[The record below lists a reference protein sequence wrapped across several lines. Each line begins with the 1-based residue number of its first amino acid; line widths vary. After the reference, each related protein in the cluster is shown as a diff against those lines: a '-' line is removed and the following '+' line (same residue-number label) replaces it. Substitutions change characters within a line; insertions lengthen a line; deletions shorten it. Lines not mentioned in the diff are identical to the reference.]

1 VIRPGARE
9 RAILLQG
16 QRPGTVVG
24 SALRLFTQFKA
35 FPTAVITKA
44 WGRELYGG
52 QGGAGATAGIVH
64 MMVAATALGYLAMS
78 AKDLVKGRNP
88 RDPTDPKTWAAAF
101 LQGGGAGIY
110 GDFLVGEF
118 SRFGR
123 SFWETALGPTAGTVG
138 DVVGLWNQAKQ
149 GQDPSAEAFQAALS
163 HTPFLNLFYVKPAL
177 DYLVLY
183 QVQEALN
190 PGFLRR
196 FERRIE
202 QQNRQTF
209 WLRPTEAVR

>member
-52 QGGAGATAGIVH
+52 Q
-64 MMVAATALGYLAMS
+64 
-78 AKDLVKGRNP
+78 
-88 RDPTDPKTWAAAF
+88 
-101 LQGGGAGIY
+101 GGAGIY